1 MIHSRLR
8 FIRRELFRELFANNG
23 LYCTKGVHSHLQF
36 GQLLHG
42 LKSSVMGYVPIF
54 AIAWTEKLTQ

>member
-1 MIHSRLR
+1 M
-8 FIRRELFRELFANNG
+8 ACTV
-23 LYCTKGVHSHLQF
+23 CTKWVHSHLWF

-54 AIAWTEKLTQ
+54 GDCVDWKVDAIVHA